1 MKVYFLLILKFINS
15 CSLSVS
21 KTFEII
27 IDYFLSKIS
36 NSKFKFL
43 LNDIFLLFYNFFLF
57 FLINFILISLFFNH
71 LIIEYKIFLFL
82 LISVFISLF
91 LVIIRYIKLF
101 YSKKLYLKRKIEN
114 YPHKNINN
122 IMGKK
127 NYELSS
133 NKISKINN
141 FTVSLLIF
149 FLAIFLKFS
158 YFLYTD
164 GFNRIPIQDAA
175 AYFNLGKEI
184 FENGY
189 LTEKFLAGRPPLLPS
204 LIAIFF
210 FFFNE
215 NIILGIVRIF
225 LIIITSAIPV
235 IFYFICLNINLE
247 RIKAIFI
254 SLILLFYPP
263 SIYYSSFLLTENLAS
278 LLISIIILLIT
289 FLNRVEKKNLL
300 IILISFLFG
309 LLTFS
314 RSIFVA
320 LPFFI
325 FLVYLISMFIKKDFK
340 KFFGKF
346 IFFILIYLVSISP
359 WAIFNK
365 IKHNEF
371 IITTNRLGYMIY
383 LSNSDLK
390 NLNISQ
396 GQYEK
401 SKKFLKNL
409 LFARNNLNYKEE
421 SKYLTKLAINEIT
434 KNISLYPE
442 ILINRIINTLNSRPN
457 PYKSTLTINDFIMLL
472 WVPILILFIKYIMS
486 NKLNNLELFMFI
498 LILYVILTTT
508 PFWGTP
514 RFRFPIDNLII
525 YFAIKELFTI
535 KFKKE

>member
-1 MKVYFLLILKFINS
+1 
-15 CSLSVS
+15 
-21 KTFEII
+21 
-27 IDYFLSKIS
+27 
-36 NSKFKFL
+36 
-43 LNDIFLLFYNFFLF
+43 
-57 FLINFILISLFFNH
+57 
-71 LIIEYKIFLFL
+71 
-82 LISVFISLF
+82 
-91 LVIIRYIKLF
+91 
-101 YSKKLYLKRKIEN
+101 
-114 YPHKNINN
+114 
-122 IMGKK
+122 
-127 NYELSS
+127 
-133 NKISKINN
+133 
-141 FTVSLLIF
+141 
-149 FLAIFLKFS
+149 
-158 YFLYTD
+158 
-164 GFNRIPIQDAA
+164 
-175 AYFNLGKEI
+175 
-184 FENGY
+184 
-189 LTEKFLAGRPPLLPS
+189 
-204 LIAIFF
+204 
-210 FFFNE
+210 
-215 NIILGIVRIF
+215 
-225 LIIITSAIPV
+225 
-235 IFYFICLNINLE
+235 
-247 RIKAIFI
+247 
-254 SLILLFYPP
+254 
-263 SIYYSSFLLTENLAS
+263 
-278 LLISIIILLIT
+278 
-289 FLNRVEKKNLL
+289 
-300 IILISFLFG
+300 
-309 LLTFS
+309 
-314 RSIFVA
+314 
-320 LPFFI
+320 
-325 FLVYLISMFIKKDFK
+325 MFIKKDFK